1 MLLSQLYAQLAFT
14 TRRAYHAGSET
25 WEYAFAFS
33 PDHFEDEEPPS
44 YILYVEIWKNGRPL
58 GILDLIGRWN
68 FVAVDS
74 GRTELRLTETH
85 VGGLAPGNLSRAGL
99 NGLAWAMMREADVD
113 SLHIQ
118 GGTRT
123 TGRGKGKTPRAIRFP
138 R

>member
-1 MLLSQLYAQLAFT
+1 MLPPQLYAQLAFS
-14 TRRAYHAGSET
+14 TRHAYHADAEA
-25 WEYAFAFS
+25 WEYAFAFA
-33 PDHFEDEEPPS
+33 PEHFEDEEPPS
-44 YILYVEIWKNGRPL
+44 YILYVEIWKNGRSI
-58 GILDLIGRWN
+58 GILDLIGRWS
-68 FVAVDS
+68 FVVAR

-85 VGGLAPGNLSRAGL
+85 VGGLAPGNLSRTGL

-123 TGRGKGKTPRAIRFP
+123 TGCSRGKTPRAIRFP